1 MSSPD
6 VIVVGGGAIGA
17 AAAYQLV
24 RRGARVSLLERSH
37 VARGCS
43 YGNAGLICPSH
54 VEALAN
60 PAAIRDGLIWMAR
73 RDSPFR
79 LRPRLSLLPWLARF
93 GAAALRGRSATG
105 TATLRTLATASL
117 KLHEELARSGL
128 PTSFARRGILSVYES
143 ERAFAR
149 ARCQL
154 QAEASDAPEARV
166 LTLEAAR
173 ELEPALAPSLAGAV
187 YHPREA
193 HCDPGA
199 FVAALVAGARELGA
213 EIRTGVEIL
222 SLGRSNG
229 RVSELETTAGPLRAG
244 TVVLA
249 AGTWTRELAREVGV
263 QLPLEG
269 GKGYHLEMEADSL
282 QAGIP
287 IYMEEARV
295 VATPLGSRLRLAGTL
310 ELSGLDLRVDP
321 IRLESLARAARRT
334 LDLPPDPRTVQVW
347 RGLRPCA
354 PDGLPV
360 IGPADGI
367 GNLFLATAHAM
378 HGITLAPVTGE
389 IMADL
394 ISGERPRH
402 NIEPFAPSR
411 FRHLRDLMGTHTATR
426 RGRS

>member
-1 MSSPD
+1 
-6 VIVVGGGAIGA
+6 
-17 AAAYQLV
+17 
-24 RRGARVSLLERSH
+24 

-43 YGNAGLICPSH
+43 YGNAGLISPSH

-93 GAAALRGRSATG
+93 GAAALPSRSAAG
-105 TATLRTLATASL
+105 TAALRTLATTSL
-117 KLHEELARSGL
+117 ELHEELARSGL

-143 ERAFAR
+143 ERAFGTAR
-149 ARCQL
+149 RHL
-154 QAEASDAPEARV
+154 QAAASDASEARV
-166 LTLEAAR
+166 LTLDAAR

-187 YHPREA
+187 HHPREA

-199 FVAALVAGARELGA
+199 FVAALLDASRELGA
-213 EIRTGVEIL
+213 EICTGVEIL
-222 SLGRSNG
+222 RLGRSNG
-229 RVSELETTAGPLRAG
+229 RVSELQTTAGPLRAG

-249 AGTWTRELAREVGV
+249 AGTWTRDLARELGV

-269 GKGYHLEMEADSL
+269 GKGYHLELDADSL
-282 QAGIP
+282 RAGIP

-295 VATPLGSRLRLAGTL
+295 VATPVGSRLRLAGTL
-310 ELSGLDLRVDP
+310 ELAGMDLRVDP
-321 IRLESLARAARRT
+321 IRLEALGRAARRT
-334 LDLPPDPRTVQVW
+334 LVLPPDARTVQVW

-360 IGPADGI
+360 IGPVEGVA
-367 GNLFLATAHAM
+367 NLFLATAHAM

-389 IMADL
+389 IMANL
-394 ISGERPRH
+394 ISGERSRH
-402 NIEPFAPSR
+402 NIEPFTPAR
-411 FRHLRDLMGTHTATR
+411 FRGLRDVMRTHTGSQE
-426 RGRS
+426 GRS